1 MTQSPDD
8 EASVVREL
16 TRRIGQLGMRSYELG
31 SQLVDN
37 RIDASEARTQGES
50 LLREVDELTPEVK
63 AIQDSDAQRRLM
75 RDLNEVRMEALYAV
89 ERKAMSLRLNRYV
102 QNQKK

>member
-8 EASVVREL
+8 QALAVQQL
-16 TRRIGQLGMRSYELG
+16 TRRIGQLGSRSYELG
-31 SQLVDN
+31 SQIVDET
-37 RIDASEARTQGES
+37 IEASAARSQGES
-50 LLREVDELTPEVK
+50 LLREVDELTADVK
-63 AIQDSDAQRRLM
+63 AIQDPEAQRRLM

>member
-1 MTQSPDD
+1 MTESQDN
-8 EASVVREL
+8 EASIVQQL
-16 TRRIGQLGMRSYELG
+16 TRRIGQLGARSYELG
-31 SQLVDN
+31 SQIVDEK
-37 RIDASEARTQGES
+37 IEPSAARTQGED
-50 LLREVDELTPEVK
+50 LLREVDELTPDVK
-63 AIQDSDAQRRLM
+63 AIQDSDVQRRLM